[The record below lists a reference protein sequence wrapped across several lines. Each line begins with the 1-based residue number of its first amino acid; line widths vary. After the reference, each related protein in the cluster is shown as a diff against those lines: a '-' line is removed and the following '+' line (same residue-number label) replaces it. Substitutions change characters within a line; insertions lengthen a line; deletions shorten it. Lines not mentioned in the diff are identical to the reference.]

1 MFCAC
6 SSITS
11 VAWRRRDQPG
21 AAAFAVFVLGESLWS
36 LSTAVLWLSDTLWLS
51 YAAQATTTGADD
63 VLRGPWGKLFGSF
76 LVVLLVVALTNPVH
90 QLYFANLRP
99 ASYAGLSLIGF
110 DPTPL
115 FLVFTTASNGTG
127 FGLDIVQPIA
137 EGHGWSVTVTDSDMG
152 GARFDVRTGG

>member
-1 MFCAC
+1 
-6 SSITS
+6 
-11 VAWRRRDQPG
+11 
-21 AAAFAVFVLGESLWS
+21 
-36 LSTAVLWLSDTLWLS
+36 
-51 YAAQATTTGADD
+51 
-63 VLRGPWGKLFGSF
+63 
-76 LVVLLVVALTNPVH
+76 LLVVALTNPVH

-127 FGLDIVQPIA
+127 FGLDIVQTIA